1 MMGCHHNSPGCETSQ
16 PAYSGIGRENATSA
30 AVLGDVWAI
39 LGRWM
44 KRRQPPPMAPMA
56 SIGWRATPK
65 ALRQMIEL
73 LPDHRSI
80 GVIDDR
86 RALVGVIDIARER
99 SLLTEID
106 GGPAIIV
113 ADLI

>member
-1 MMGCHHNSPGCETSQ
+1 
-16 PAYSGIGRENATSA
+16 
-30 AVLGDVWAI
+30 
-39 LGRWM
+39 M
-44 KRRQPPPMAPMA
+44 KRRQPLPPPTA

-65 ALRQMIEL
+65 ALQQMIEL

-86 RALVGVIDIARER
+86 RALVGVIDTARAR
-99 SLLTEID
+99 GLLTELD
-106 GGPAIIV
+106 GTPAIIV

>member
-1 MMGCHHNSPGCETSQ
+1 
-16 PAYSGIGRENATSA
+16 
-30 AVLGDVWAI
+30 LGDVWAI
-39 LGRWM
+39 LGRWI
-44 KRRQPPPMAPMA
+44 KRRQPLAPPTA

-80 GVIDDR
+80 GVVDDR
-86 RALVGVIDIARER
+86 RELVGVIDIARAR
-99 SLLTEID
+99 GLLTEID
-106 GGPAIIV
+106 GAPAIIV